1 VSNDDKRRR
10 QDGSTAKLSVADL
23 LARREAETQPIPRII
38 DGGAGNRTADGGA
51 SRRAVDGGASRRMAD
66 GASRRTVDDR
76 AGNLADDDRASRRPT
91 ARTDDDEETVR
102 FSVAA
107 LSAAAGASNVTNLSG
122 RELHITELLRREGRA
137 GEEERGGGGFSV
149 PKLVAMASGGVV
161 LAGTVA
167 FTATNLMSSPDERPL
182 AEVRF
187 DARPAA
193 RATNTLTKDLGAA
206 AAQQQAQ
213 QAAQAETTT
222 TTPEQAPETTTQRAP
237 RPATQQTT
245 TTTQQQTQ
253 QAPSSTTTPPPS
265 SSTPETTTPPP
276 PSSTTPAPSDSSQPP
291 SSSTPPSSTNPSTPP
306 SDGNSGI
313 DLGLDLD
320 LGGILNP
327 IGGFDFFA
335 PAN

>member
-1 VSNDDKRRR
+1 MVPVSSAMHSRERCPAVSNDDKRRR

-23 LARREAETQPIPRII
+23 LARREAETQPIPRITA
-38 DGGAGNRTADGGA
+38 GGAGNRTTE
-51 SRRAVDGGASRRMAD
+51 
-66 GASRRTVDDR
+66 RTIDR
-76 AGNLADDDRASRRPT
+76 S
-91 ARTDDDEETVR
+91 DDEETVR
-102 FSVAA
+102 FSKAA
-107 LSAAAGASNVTNLSG
+107 LAAGATNLSG

-137 GEEERGGGGFSV
+137 GEEERGGGFSV
-149 PKLVAMASGGVV
+149 PKLVAMAGGGVV

-206 AAQQQAQ
+206 AAKQQEVQQQT
-213 QAAQAETTT
+213 QAETTT
-222 TTPEQAPETTTQRAP
+222 TTPEQRAAQQQPTQRAP
-237 RPATQQTT
+237 RPTTQQPTT
-245 TTTQQQTQ
+245 TTE
-253 QAPSSTTTPPPS
+253 QAPTTQTPSPTSSEQT
-265 SSTPETTTPPP
+265 
-276 PSSTTPAPSDSSQPP
+276 TTPAPSTSTTTPAPPSDSGQPP
-291 SSSTPPSSTNPSTPP
+291 SSSVPPSSTQPSTPP
-306 SDGNSGI
+306 SDGSGI
-313 DLGLDLD
+313 GLDLGLD

>member
-1 VSNDDKRRR
+1 MSNDDKRRR
-10 QDGSTAKLSVADL
+10 QDGSTAKLSVAEL
-23 LARREAETQPIPRII
+23 LARREAETQPIPRIT
-38 DGGAGNRTADGGA
+38 DGGAVNRTAGG
-51 SRRAVDGGASRRMAD
+51 RAVDRI
-66 GASRRTVDDR
+66 
-76 AGNLADDDRASRRPT
+76 T
-91 ARTDDDEETVR
+91 ARTEDDDETVR
-102 FSVAA
+102 FSVAG
-107 LSAAAGASNVTNLSG
+107 LTAAAGATNLSG

-206 AAQQQAQ
+206 AAAQQAQ
-213 QAAQAETTT
+213 QTQAETTT
-222 TTPEQAPETTTQRAP
+222 TTPEQTPERTPTQRAP

-245 TTTQQQTQ
+245 TTTTTTTQQQTQ
-253 QAPSSTTTPPPS
+253 QTPSSTTTQAPS
-265 SSTPETTTPPP
+265 SSSSQRTTTPPP
-276 PSSTTPAPSDSSQPP
+276 PSSTTPAPPSNSTQPP
-291 SSSTPPSSTNPSTPP
+291 SSSTPPPSSSNPSTPP
-306 SDGNSGI
+306 SDDRGPG
-313 DLGLDLD
+313 LGLDLDLD

-335 PAN
+335 PAS

>member
-23 LARREAETQPIPRII
+23 LARREAETQPIPRITSDGPGARI
-38 DGGAGNRTADGGA
+38 PAGGAGRRTTE
-51 SRRAVDGGASRRMAD
+51 
-66 GASRRTVDDR
+66 RTVDR
-76 AGNLADDDRASRRPT
+76 ST
-91 ARTDDDEETVR
+91 DDEETVR
-102 FSVAA
+102 FSKAA
-107 LSAAAGASNVTNLSG
+107 LAAGVTNLSG

-149 PKLVAMASGGVV
+149 PKLVAMAGGGVV

-206 AAQQQAQ
+206 AAKQQEVQQQQ
-213 QAAQAETTT
+213 TQAETTT
-222 TTPEQAPETTTQRAP
+222 TTPEQRAAQQRQQQPTQRAP
-237 RPATQQTT
+237 QQTTQQPTT
-245 TTTQQQTQ
+245 TTTAEQAPTT
-253 QAPSSTTTPPPS
+253 QAPSPSSSEQTTPPPS
-265 SSTPETTTPPP
+265 TSTTTPAP
-276 PSSTTPAPSDSSQPP
+276 PSDSSQPP
-291 SSSTPPSSTNPSTPP
+291 SSSVPPSSTQPSTPP
-306 SDGNSGI
+306 SEEGSGI
-313 DLGLDLD
+313 GLDLDLD

>member
-1 VSNDDKRRR
+1 
-10 QDGSTAKLSVADL
+10 
-23 LARREAETQPIPRII
+23 
-38 DGGAGNRTADGGA
+38 
-51 SRRAVDGGASRRMAD
+51 MAD
-66 GASRRTVDDR
+66 GRVAGRAVEDRT
-76 AGNLADDDRASRRPT
+76 AGRST
-91 ARTDDDEETVR
+91 DDEETVR

-107 LSAAAGASNVTNLSG
+107 LSAAAGKTGLSNLSG

-137 GEEERGGGGFSV
+137 GEEERSGGFSV

-206 AAQQQAQ
+206 AAQQAQ
-213 QAAQAETTT
+213 QQTQAETTT

-245 TTTQQQTQ
+245 TTTQQQQTQ
-253 QAPSSTTTPPPS
+253 QAPSSTTTQPPS
-265 SSTPETTTPPP
+265 SSSPQTTTPPP
-276 PSSTTPAPSDSSQPP
+276 PSTTTPAPPSDSTRPP
-291 SSSTPPSSTNPSTPP
+291 SSSTPPPSSSNPSTPP
-306 SDGNSGI
+306 SDDGSGL
-313 DLGLDLD
+313 DLGLELD

-335 PAN
+335 PAS

>member
-1 VSNDDKRRR
+1 MSNDDKRRR

-23 LARREAETQPIPRII
+23 LARREAETQPIPRITERI
-38 DGGAGNRTADGGA
+38 T
-51 SRRAVDGGASRRMAD
+51 
-66 GASRRTVDDR
+66 
-76 AGNLADDDRASRRPT
+76 
-91 ARTDDDEETVR
+91 DDEETVR
-102 FSVAA
+102 FSTAGLAA
-107 LSAAAGASNVTNLSG
+107 AIEASNAAGAASAKGATNLSG

-149 PKLVAMASGGVV
+149 PKLVAIASGGVV

-167 FTATNLMSSPDERPL
+167 FTATNLLSSPDDRPP

-213 QAAQAETTT
+213 QQAQAETTT
-222 TTPEQAPETTTQRAP
+222 TTPEQTTTQRPP
-237 RPATQQTT
+237 RPAAQQPTTTTPQQQAPTTTTPGTSNPQTT
-245 TTTQQQTQ
+245 TP
-253 QAPSSTTTPPPS
+253 APSTTTPPAPPS
-265 SSTPETTTPPP
+265 DSTPP
-276 PSSTTPAPSDSSQPP
+276 PSSTA
-291 SSSTPPSSTNPSTPP
+291 TPPSSNPSTPP
-306 SDGNSGI
+306 DEDAGTGI
-313 DLGLDLD
+313 GLELD

-335 PAN
+335 PAS

>member
-1 VSNDDKRRR
+1 MSNDDKRRR

-23 LARREAETQPIPRII
+23 LARREAETQPIPRIT
-38 DGGAGNRTADGGA
+38 DTGADT
-51 SRRAVDGGASRRMAD
+51 RA
-66 GASRRTVDDR
+66 
-76 AGNLADDDRASRRPT
+76 T
-91 ARTDDDEETVR
+91 ARTGDDEETVR

-107 LSAAAGASNVTNLSG
+107 LSAAAAAKNLPNLSG

-213 QAAQAETTT
+213 QQTQAETTT
-222 TTPEQAPETTTQRAP
+222 TTPEQAAETTTQRAP
-237 RPATQQTT
+237 RPVTQQPTT
-245 TTTQQQTQ
+245 TTRQQETQ
-253 QAPSSTTTPPPS
+253 QAPPSTSTTTPAPS
-265 SSTPETTTPPP
+265 SSTQQTTTPPP
-276 PSSTTPAPSDSSQPP
+276 PSTTTPPAPSSSSQPP
-291 SSSTPPSSTNPSTPP
+291 SSSTPPPSSSTPSTPSTPP
-306 SDGNSGI
+306 SDDGSGI
-313 DLGLDLD
+313 DLGLELD

-335 PAN
+335 PAS

>member
-1 VSNDDKRRR
+1 MSNDDKRRR

-23 LARREAETQPIPRII
+23 LARREAETQPIPRIT
-38 DGGAGNRTADGGA
+38 DSGAVNRTPAGRAVNRTADDRAANRAAGGGA
-51 SRRAVDGGASRRMAD
+51 STRA
-66 GASRRTVDDR
+66 
-76 AGNLADDDRASRRPT
+76 AGRS
-91 ARTDDDEETVR
+91 TDDDEETVR

-107 LSAAAGASNVTNLSG
+107 LSAAAGGSGLSNLSG

-137 GEEERGGGGFSV
+137 GEEERGGGFSV

-206 AAQQQAQ
+206 AAQQAQ
-213 QAAQAETTT
+213 QQTQAETTT

-253 QAPSSTTTPPPS
+253 QAPSSTTTQPPS
-265 SSTPETTTPPP
+265 SSSQQTTTPPP
-276 PSSTTPAPSDSSQPP
+276 PSTTTPAPPSDSAQPP
-291 SSSTPPSSTNPSTPP
+291 SSSTPPPSSSNPSTPP
-306 SDGNSGI
+306 SDDGSGLDL
-313 DLGLDLD
+313 DLGLD

-327 IGGFDFFA
+327 LGGFDFFA
-335 PAN
+335 PAS

>member
-1 VSNDDKRRR
+1 MSNDDKRRR

-23 LARREAETQPIPRII
+23 IARREAETQPIPRITS
-38 DGGAGNRTADGGA
+38 DGTGHRSTPAAVGA
-51 SRRAVDGGASRRMAD
+51 RATG
-66 GASRRTVDDR
+66 R
-76 AGNLADDDRASRRPT
+76 ATEHS
-91 ARTDDDEETVR
+91 DDEETVR
-102 FSVAA
+102 FSAAA
-107 LSAAAGASNVTNLSG
+107 LAAAATNLSG
-122 RELHITELLRREGRA
+122 RELHVTELLRREGRA
-137 GEEERGGGGFSV
+137 GEEERGGGFSV

-213 QAAQAETTT
+213 QTQVETTT
-222 TTPEQAPETTTQRAP
+222 TTPEQTSETTTQRAP
-237 RPATQQTT
+237 RPVTQQQQQTT
-245 TTTQQQTQ
+245 TAQQQAQQQTPSSTTTQPPSSSSQ
-253 QAPSSTTTPPPS
+253 QTTTPSPSTSTTTPPPPPSSSSQPSS
-265 SSTPETTTPPP
+265 SSTP
-276 PSSTTPAPSDSSQPP
+276 SSTTPP
-291 SSSTPPSSTNPSTPP
+291 SSSTPSTPQ
-306 SDGNSGI
+306 SDTGSGL

-335 PAN
+335 PAG